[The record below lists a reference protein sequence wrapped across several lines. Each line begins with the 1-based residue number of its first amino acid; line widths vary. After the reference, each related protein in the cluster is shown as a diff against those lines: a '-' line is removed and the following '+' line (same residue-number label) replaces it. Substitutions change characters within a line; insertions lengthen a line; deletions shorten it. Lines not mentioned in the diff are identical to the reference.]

1 MTFAR
6 TFTERIAT
14 ALLSFV
20 AMGMATGGLALVG
33 LGITLRQI
41 NIDTAEMSIIAAG
54 SIALGAV
61 LAVSGGGSLIWT
73 RRSDVSG
80 ARLAVVPGG
89 RVIALALLAI
99 ALPLSIAMQLGSL
112 AAYWRGIARLAA
124 EYEIWK
130 SANGP
135 SALVFVPAMGVL
147 LVPAVEAIAA
157 GVMMLSCLL
166 VLVLVPARVGTAPR
180 LVATGALLATGLTI
194 ASWVGTGVTE
204 RLVPSA
210 ETLIRS
216 TAAPGDQEQDR
227 ALTLLQ
233 EHRLVV
239 TASAWTL
246 SWAWI
251 VLALLAVA
259 TRAVSQVAAEEHHV
273 AADPAALHSHDD
285 TTRSEALL
293 EAAERL
299 HHRTPPIR
307 RF

>member
-1 MTFAR
+1 MAFAR

-14 ALLSFV
+14 ALVSFV
-20 AMGMATGGLALVG
+20 AMGMAIGGTALVG
-33 LGITLRQI
+33 LGITLRQTS
-41 NIDTAEMSIIAAG
+41 IDVAEMSIIAAG
-54 SIALGAV
+54 SIAVGAV
-61 LAVSGGGSLIWT
+61 LALSGAASWIWT
-73 RRSDVSG
+73 RRSDPSG
-80 ARLAVVPGG
+80 ARLTVVPGG
-89 RVIALALLAI
+89 RAIALALLAT
-99 ALPLSIAMQLGSL
+99 ALPLLIATQLGAL
-112 AAYWRGIARLAA
+112 AAYWRDIARLAA

-157 GVMMLSCLL
+157 GVMILSCLL

-210 ETLIRS
+210 EALIRT

-233 EHRLVV
+233 QHRLVV

-251 VLALLAVA
+251 VLALLAA
-259 TRAVSQVAAEEHHV
+259 GTRAVSQVAADEQQV

-299 HHRTPPIR
+299 HRRTPPVR